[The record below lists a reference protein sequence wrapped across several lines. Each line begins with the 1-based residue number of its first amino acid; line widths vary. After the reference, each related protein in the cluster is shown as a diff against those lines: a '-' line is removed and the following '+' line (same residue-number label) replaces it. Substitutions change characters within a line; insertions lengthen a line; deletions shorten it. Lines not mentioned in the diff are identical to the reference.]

1 MRRHDFGYFFHEGVV
16 NLFSHGFMSFAAVG
30 ITVACL
36 LVMGTFSLVA
46 YNVNEQLR
54 QLESE
59 NEILAFVDDTLTEA
73 QGRSLQSAVEAGPNV
88 RSHHARGGVR
98 DLREKVRGE
107 IRPRRSGPGDPAR
120 PLCH

>member
-59 NEILAFVDDTLTEA
+59 NEILAFVDESCDEA
-73 QGRSLQSAVEAGPNV
+73 QTKAIGRAIEQRDNV
-88 RSHHARGGVR
+88 KECVR

>member
-73 QGRSLQSAVEAGPNV
+73 QGRSLQSAVEAV
-88 RSHHARGGVR
+88 
-98 DLREKVRGE
+98 
-107 IRPRRSGPGDPAR
+107 PAR
-120 PLCH
+120 PSRKSTRGNTPSAIWTRRSCATALPLR

>member
-1 MRRHDFGYFFHEGVV
+1 MKQRYDFGYFLSEG
-16 NLFSHGFMSFAAVG
+16 FRSIFTHGFMSFAAVG

-73 QGRSLQSAVEAGPNV
+73 QGR
-88 RSHHARGGVR
+88 
-98 DLREKVRGE
+98 
-107 IRPRRSGPGDPAR
+107 
-120 PLCH
+120 